1 MREARTLGSW
11 AIALFLVAMFAWV
24 AIDTLAPQPPVRNH
38 LFEVFAASSGV
49 AFFEPTGRFG
59 VGVLLVLSALLILL
73 PFTRRIGA
81 VLAVLLTAGLTFLI
95 VQLML
100 QQIPV
105 PVDAV
110 ADGKVVTT
118 DTDASGL
125 FYLIVGLL
133 VASVALVV
141 IHPGTGSEADGK
153 GQGYYGH

>member
-11 AIALFLVAMFAWV
+11 VIALFLVVMLAWV
-24 AIDTLAPQPPVRNH
+24 AMDTLAPQPPAKNH
-38 LFEVFAASSGV
+38 LFEVFAASSGI
-49 AFFEPTGRFG
+49 ALFEPTGRFG

-81 VLAVLLTAGLTFLI
+81 VLAVLLTAGLAFLI
-95 VQLML
+95 VQLMM

-110 ADGKVVTT
+110 ADGKLVTT
-118 DTDASGL
+118 DADVSGL

-141 IHPGTGSEADGK
+141 VHPGSGPDANVK
-153 GQGYYGH
+153 GYYGQ